1 MKLKMTLK
9 WMMVLAIALLTAEV
23 SAGDTPVLK
32 TLKEKVSYGLG
43 VDMARNFKRQ
53 AIEADVDLVIR
64 GLKDGLSGEKLL
76 IPDEELRTIM
86 AAFQHEL
93 NRRQMLAMKM
103 VAEENSKKGE
113 AFLAE
118 NKTREG
124 VVTLPSGLQYKIL
137 KAGDGKKP
145 KEADTVECH
154 YRGTL
159 INGTALESS
168 QESKPA
174 TFKVTAAIP
183 GLREAL
189 QLMAAGSKWQ
199 LFIPPHL
206 AYGEK
211 GGRSKIGP
219 NATLIFELELI
230 AIK

>member
-9 WMMVLAIALLTAEV
+9 LEVVLVLVLLTAQV
-23 SAGDTPVLK
+23 SAEETLVLK
-32 TLKEKVSYGLG
+32 TQKEKVSYGLG
-43 VDMARNFKRQ
+43 VEMARNLKRQ
-53 AIEADVDLVIR
+53 GIEADVDLVIK

-86 AAFQHEL
+86 GAFQHEL
-93 NRRQMLAMKM
+93 TRRQLLALK
-103 VAEENSKKGE
+103 VAAEDNSKKGE

-118 NKTREG
+118 NKTKGG

-159 INGTALESS
+159 IDGTLLDSS
-168 QESKPA
+168 EAGKPA
-174 TFKVTAAIP
+174 TFKVTAVIP
-183 GLREAL
+183 GWREAL
-189 QLMAAGSKWQ
+189 QLMPAGSKWQ
-199 LFIPPHL
+199 IFIPPHL

-211 GGRSKIGP
+211 GGGGKIGP
-219 NATLIFELELI
+219 NATLILELELI